1 MESGSW
7 NRPQRVGLMLLIVCS
22 LVAAAVAFY
31 GTRDAG
37 PSPAPVVQPAPAGP
51 VASIT
56 LPVFDPDVP
65 PGPHRATFQT
75 SCTIC
80 HSTQLVFNQPRFS
93 SKKWDESIKKMV
105 ATYGAPILP
114 AQQAEILT
122 YLTAVHGSQ

>member
-1 MESGSW
+1 MDSGSW
-7 NRPQRVGLMLLIVCS
+7 NRPQRVGLTLLIVFS
-22 LVAAAVAFY
+22 IVAAAVAYY

-37 PSPAPVVQPAPAGP
+37 PSPARVAQPTPTGP
-51 VASIT
+51 VTSIA
-56 LPVFDPDVP
+56 LPVFDPDVL
-65 PGPHRATFQT
+65 PGPHRATFQAA
-75 SCTIC
+75 CTIC

-114 AQQAEILT
+114 AQQTEILT